1 MPRPFNAPELVA
13 ADLVWLL
20 DLAWGGQLYRFGSR
34 SVTVINDDGE
44 ALRYDGG
51 LGDLGVDLAFGLL
64 DETPGELSI
73 AVSMLFPMGV
83 DVAARVEL
91 GHDLAR
97 ASAALSLHVIGN
109 TYENRNQILSGALSE
124 PEYGGPGE
132 PVNATIAELPYDDAA
147 LFPAATAR
155 ISSDTWATLPN
166 DQNDDQPYPFVFGD
180 PGQYIKSD
188 GTAGSTRGSPAY
200 VVEKPG
206 GSSLV
211 VLIAGHHVTAPTV
224 TIRNATA
231 KTTTA
236 LSVVNSNDDAGNNT
250 AAAVGLVSALGAD
263 TDEFYTNWTH
273 GGAAQSEQSTATLTK
288 GGDLLSYFLNRSSL
302 TVDRGRVSA
311 AEGPLNRYR
320 FAGYLNEQISPFEW
334 LQDNL
339 IPLMPI
345 SITSGAAGVY
355 PIVWR
360 FDAKAGDAV
369 AHLVKGAELHRE
381 SRVTY
386 LNRDIVNEIRLSFAW
401 EPERQKHMR
410 TLTINGDAYSSTTND
425 VVTSGYAQISRDR
438 FGLRSE
444 SIETDIVYDQATA
457 AAILDWQIRAKAF
470 PSRVIAYT
478 APTSLA
484 WLQRGDVVTL
494 TDPDLS
500 LTSQVALVQSVSI
513 RLSALSVTLLINE
526 DPFREL

>member
-1 MPRPFNAPELVA
+1 M
-13 ADLVWLL
+13 
-20 DLAWGGQLYRFGSR
+20 
-34 SVTVINDDGE
+34 
-44 ALRYDGG
+44 
-51 LGDLGVDLAFGLL
+51 
-64 DETPGELSI
+64 
-73 AVSMLFPMGV
+73 
-83 DVAARVEL
+83 
-91 GHDLAR
+91 
-97 ASAALSLHVIGN
+97 
-109 TYENRNQILSGALSE
+109 
-124 PEYGGPGE
+124 
-132 PVNATIAELPYDDAA
+132 
-147 LFPAATAR
+147 
-155 ISSDTWATLPN
+155 
-166 DQNDDQPYPFVFGD
+166 
-180 PGQYIKSD
+180 
-188 GTAGSTRGSPAY
+188 
-200 VVEKPG
+200 
-206 GSSLV
+206 
-211 VLIAGHHVTAPTV
+211 
-224 TIRNATA
+224 
-231 KTTTA
+231 
-236 LSVVNSNDDAGNNT
+236 
-250 AAAVGLVSALGAD
+250 
-263 TDEFYTNWTH
+263 
-273 GGAAQSEQSTATLTK
+273 
-288 GGDLLSYFLNRSSL
+288 
-302 TVDRGRVSA
+302 
-311 AEGPLNRYR
+311 
-320 FAGYLNEQISPFEW
+320 
-334 LQDNL
+334 
-339 IPLMPI
+339 
-345 SITSGAAGVY
+345 
-355 PIVWR
+355 WR

-484 WLQRGDVVTL
+484 WLQRGDEVTL